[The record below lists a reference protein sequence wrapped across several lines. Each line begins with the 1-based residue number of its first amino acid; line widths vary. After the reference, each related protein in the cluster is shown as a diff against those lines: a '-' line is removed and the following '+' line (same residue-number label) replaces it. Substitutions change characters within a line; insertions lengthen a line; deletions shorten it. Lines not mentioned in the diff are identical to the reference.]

1 MHYYSNIKMYTLRVI
16 IRLRLEI
23 TDILLEIIN
32 TKIVS
37 YLKIKIPG
45 QISLTIIPLS
55 LLIMGDSILYVILPA
70 NSDFFRLNSFLG
82 LPNEF
87 WIGFLLSVNRIVRF
101 FTNIFSVN
109 IFKRFGFRNTIFI
122 ACFLGAF
129 STLFYAVLKGVILL
143 FLARVIWGFSYS
155 LFRLGYQLR
164 VFSYHQD
171 NFGKYLGYCLGV
183 QRAGSFLVVTLGV
196 LASIKFG
203 ISITLISLSIF
214 LIPALFVSYFIKE
227 IDLSKL
233 TSKKINWNLTYKDQE
248 PNLSK
253 KIIIISIYKFTSSFS
268 SNGLAIA
275 TIIPFLVSV
284 QKNSFELDYIVG
296 IAGFII
302 GFRHI
307 ADIFFGVIFG
317 SISDRFGRKINILIS
332 TFLMLGAIIIAIS
345 GLNFYISVFCLVL
358 MFFFSVSLET
368 SLDALIG
375 QLSPEK
381 EKSSIVSRYSTWQDI
396 GAAMGPLVG
405 FMIAIGYGVQFGYV
419 LSLIMFSICLIG
431 FYKLFL
437 KETNSSM
444 LK

>member
-1 MHYYSNIKMYTLRVI
+1 M
-16 IRLRLEI
+16 
-23 TDILLEIIN
+23 IN
-32 TKIVS
+32 NNF
-37 YLKIKIPG
+37 KIPG

-55 LLIMGDSILYVILPA
+55 LLIMGDSILYVLLPA
-70 NSDFFRLNSFLG
+70 NGEFFRLNSFLG

-87 WIGFLLSVNRIVRF
+87 WIGFLLSINRIVRF
-101 FTNIFSVN
+101 FTNIFSVK
-109 IFKRFGFRNTIFI
+109 IYKRFGFRNTIFI
-122 ACFLGAF
+122 ACVLGAS

-143 FLARVIWGFSYS
+143 FIARIIWGFSYS

-164 VFSYHQD
+164 VFSYPSN
-171 NFGKYLGYCLGV
+171 NFGKYLGYCVGV
-183 QRAGSFLVVTLGV
+183 QRTGSFLVVTLGV

-203 ISITLISLSIF
+203 INVTLISLSIL
-214 LIPALFVSYFIKE
+214 LIPALFISYFIKE

-233 TSKKINWNLTYKDQE
+233 TSKKINWNLAYNDQP

-253 KIIIISIYKFTSSFS
+253 KIIMVSLFKFTSSFS

-284 QKNSFELDYIVG
+284 EKNLLELDTIVG

-302 GFRHI
+302 GFRHV

-332 TFLMLGAIIIAIS
+332 TFLMIVAIIIAIT
-345 GLNFYISVFCLVL
+345 GLNFYLSVFCLVL

-368 SLDALIG
+368 SLDALLG
-375 QLSPEK
+375 QLSPEQ

-405 FMIAIGYGVQFGYV
+405 FMIAIGYGVQFGYIV
-419 LSLIMFSICLIG
+419 SIFMFSICLYG
-431 FYKLFL
+431 FYRLFL
-437 KETNSSM
+437 RD
-444 LK
+444 

>member
-1 MHYYSNIKMYTLRVI
+1 M
-16 IRLRLEI
+16 
-23 TDILLEIIN
+23 IN
-32 TKIVS
+32 KNF
-37 YLKIKIPG
+37 KIPG
-45 QISLTIIPLS
+45 QITLTIIPLS
-55 LLIMGDSILYVILPA
+55 LLIMGDSILYVLLPA

-87 WIGFLLSVNRIVRF
+87 WIGFLLSINRIVRF
-101 FTNIFSVN
+101 FTNIFSVK

-122 ACFLGAF
+122 ACVLGAS

-143 FLARVIWGFSYS
+143 FIARIIWGFSYS

-164 VFSYHQD
+164 VFSYPSY

-183 QRAGSFLVVTLGV
+183 QRTGSFFVVTLGV

-203 ISITLISLSIF
+203 INFTLISLSIL
-214 LIPALFVSYFIKE
+214 LIPALFISYFIKE

-233 TSKKINWNLTYKDQE
+233 TSKKINWNLVYKDQP

-253 KIIIISIYKFTSSFS
+253 KIIMVSLFKFTSSFS
-268 SNGLAIA
+268 SSGLAIA

-284 QKNSFELDYIVG
+284 QKNLFELDTIVG

-302 GFRHI
+302 GFRHV

-317 SISDRFGRKINILIS
+317 SISDRFGRKINIVIS
-332 TFLMLGAIIIAIS
+332 TFLMIMAIIIAII
-345 GLNFYISVFCLVL
+345 GLNFYLSVFCLVL

-368 SLDALIG
+368 SLDALLG
-375 QLSPEK
+375 QLSPEQ

-405 FMIAIGYGVQFGYV
+405 FMIAVGYGVQFGYI
-419 LSLIMFSICLIG
+419 LSIFMFSICLYG
-431 FYKLFL
+431 FYRLFVR
-437 KETNSSM
+437 E
-444 LK
+444 